1 MAVTQQQW
9 FNRLQSWVPSWFFE
23 LSGVNYAH
31 FWALAKLLAQ
41 EELIAEKKLNDTYI
55 TFAEGAYLDHK
66 GEEWGVFRLFGES
79 DADYRVRIRKSIARS
94 GVDKISIQELV
105 TSLTGPLSLVQE
117 WHDSHNFANSGAYA
131 NIGHL
136 MLEEEY
142 NQFYVFIDRIEN
154 LFPPSSF
161 MNLDAFLD
169 TRSFLVDNEFNWD
182 VPSGEG
188 EANFEA
194 IWQAI
199 QDAKA
204 AGVRFTLTERQNL
217 IA

>member
-1 MAVTQQQW
+1 MTVTQQEW
-9 FNRLQSWVPSWFFE
+9 YDRLSSWVPGWFFE
-23 LSGVNYAH
+23 NQGVNYAH

-41 EELIAEKKLNDTYI
+41 QELIAEKKLNDTYI
-55 TFAEGAYLDHK
+55 NFAQGAYLDHK

-79 DADYRVRIRKSIARS
+79 DEDYRIRIRRSIARS
-94 GVDKISIQELV
+94 GVDKISIQNLV
-105 TSLTGPLSLVQE
+105 TELAGPLSLVQE

-161 MNLDAFLD
+161 MSLNGFLD
-169 TRSFLVDNEFNWD
+169 TGSFLVDNEFDWE
-182 VPSGEG
+182 VPSAEG
-188 EANFEA
+188 AANFDS
-194 IWQAI
+194 IFNAI
-199 QDAKA
+199 QEAKA
-204 AGVRFTLTERQNL
+204 AGVRFVLIERQNL
-217 IA
+217 IG